1 LTSYFNRPI
10 IRLYG
15 CSLSP
20 SVNNMEGFM
29 KLIAKVFFVFL
40 FLSLLIIRPTPSYAW
55 HDGWHGRG
63 YVGVNLGVWPGYY
76 DGYAYP
82 YYAPYYAD
90 PYYPSYAVVA
100 ASSYQPV
107 VINGFTYYVNNGVYY
122 IYTQYGY
129 QAVATPAGASAPVIQ
144 AAPVTATVMAV
155 SPVSASIDSDDSFT
169 INVPNDKGGYSAV
182 LLKRSGKGF
191 IGPQGEFY
199 SEFPK
204 VSQLKLMYGK

>member
-1 LTSYFNRPI
+1 
-10 IRLYG
+10 
-15 CSLSP
+15 
-20 SVNNMEGFM
+20 M
-29 KLIAKVFFVFL
+29 KFTLKVFFVFL
-40 FLSLLIIRPTPSYAW
+40 FLSLLIIRPTPSFAW
-55 HDGWHGRG
+55 HGGGHDGWHGRG
-63 YVGVNLGVWPGYY
+63 YVDVNLGVWPGYY
-76 DGYAYP
+76 GYGSP

-107 VINGFTYYVNNGVYY
+107 VINGVTYYVNNGVYY

-129 QAVATPAGASAPVIQ
+129 QAVAAPAGASAPVIQ

-169 INVPNDKGGYSAV
+169 LNIPNDKGGYCAV